1 MKASLL
7 EVFLLMKV
15 ECINSKISSSFMC
28 YPTDLSP
35 FLNSSKSM
43 APSSF
48 LSRRAKTLLSPS
60 LVLTSPTDPA
70 AISTNSSNLMDLL
83 AYLSLLRIPVTSG
96 FLLSTPNS
104 SSTLLIST
112 ASMVPLPSAS
122 NTSKVALSSS

>member
-1 MKASLL
+1 
-7 EVFLLMKV
+7 
-15 ECINSKISSSFMC
+15 MC
-28 YPTDLSP
+28 YPHDLSP

-48 LSRRAKTLLSPS
+48 TSMRANTLLSPS

-70 AISTNSSNLMDLL
+70 AISTNSSNLMALL

-104 SSTLLIST
+104 SRTLLIST
-112 ASMVPLPSAS
+112 ASMVPLPSES
-122 NTSKVALSSS
+122 KTSKVALSSS